1 MTRSCSDARST
12 PKPAARAQALEDY
25 CPPLPEAFEAQAAL
39 TADGAA
45 EAYKASLD
53 DPSGFWAAEADRY
66 HWQTPF
72 DRSNVYSANF
82 KRSAGPIAARW
93 FEDGATN
100 IAYNCLDRQVE
111 AALGDKLCFI
121 AERNDEG
128 ETSPLQPEAY
138 TYAEALEE
146 TKKLA
151 AALRA
156 RGVKKGDRVALF
168 MPMVPELAIAM
179 LACARIGA
187 VHTVVFGGFSRDS
200 LASRIA
206 SAGATC
212 VIAADGVRRGGK
224 VIDLW
229 GIAKDALASVFL
241 RRPSF
246 VFCPFVLC
254 SSLRRATRLGARAAL
269 GCSPA
274 SASWRRVLAAR
285 RPMLPQARDQG
296 TPVAGGAVILRRL
309 DDAAYP
315 EPQLAAD
322 EAWWHD
328 VVTSTDN
335 SDVEWMAAE
344 DPLFIL
350 YTSGST
356 GAPKGIVHATGGY
369 MVGAGHS
376 FRTVFDAPTRADD
389 VWFCTADCGWITGH
403 TYVAYGP
410 LLNGATQIVFEGV
423 PSWPDAGRLWRI
435 VDQHKVTHLY
445 TAPTAI
451 RALMRS
457 GDDPVAATSRASL
470 KLLGSVGE
478 PINPEAW
485 RWYRE
490 VVGDDR
496 CPVVRFAAS
505 CLFFCPFFLR
515 SARRGLVP
523 RRPTEPRPVG

>member
-1 MTRSCSDARST
+1 
-12 PKPAARAQALEDY
+12 
-25 CPPLPEAFEAQAAL
+25 
-39 TADGAA
+39 
-45 EAYKASLD
+45 
-53 DPSGFWAAEADRY
+53 
-66 HWQTPF
+66 
-72 DRSNVYSANF
+72 
-82 KRSAGPIAARW
+82 
-93 FEDGATN
+93 
-100 IAYNCLDRQVE
+100 
-111 AALGDKLCFI
+111 
-121 AERNDEG
+121 
-128 ETSPLQPEAY
+128 
-138 TYAEALEE
+138 
-146 TKKLA
+146 
-151 AALRA
+151 
-156 RGVKKGDRVALF
+156 
-168 MPMVPELAIAM
+168 MP
-179 LACARIGA
+179 
-187 VHTVVFGGFSRDS
+187 T
-200 LASRIA
+200 
-206 SAGATC
+206 
-212 VIAADGVRRGGK
+212 
-224 VIDLW
+224 
-229 GIAKDALASVFL
+229 
-241 RRPSF
+241 
-246 VFCPFVLC
+246 
-254 SSLRRATRLGARAAL
+254 
-269 GCSPA
+269 
-274 SASWRRVLAAR
+274 
-285 RPMLPQARDQG
+285 QARDQG
-296 TPVAGGAVILRRL
+296 TPVEGGAVILRRL

-457 GDDPVAATSRASL
+457 GDEPVTATSRASL

-505 CLFFCPFFLR
+505 RCLP
-515 SARRGLVP
+515 SSRRGLARGEPTVERRRAARHRRGAP
-523 RRPTEPRPVG
+523 STSAPDRRPTRGGRLRRASSRSRRRWPPAPARTSPARP

>member
-1 MTRSCSDARST
+1 
-12 PKPAARAQALEDY
+12 
-25 CPPLPEAFEAQAAL
+25 
-39 TADGAA
+39 
-45 EAYKASLD
+45 
-53 DPSGFWAAEADRY
+53 
-66 HWQTPF
+66 
-72 DRSNVYSANF
+72 
-82 KRSAGPIAARW
+82 
-93 FEDGATN
+93 
-100 IAYNCLDRQVE
+100 
-111 AALGDKLCFI
+111 
-121 AERNDEG
+121 
-128 ETSPLQPEAY
+128 
-138 TYAEALEE
+138 
-146 TKKLA
+146 
-151 AALRA
+151 
-156 RGVKKGDRVALF
+156 
-168 MPMVPELAIAM
+168 MP
-179 LACARIGA
+179 
-187 VHTVVFGGFSRDS
+187 T
-200 LASRIA
+200 
-206 SAGATC
+206 
-212 VIAADGVRRGGK
+212 
-224 VIDLW
+224 
-229 GIAKDALASVFL
+229 
-241 RRPSF
+241 
-246 VFCPFVLC
+246 
-254 SSLRRATRLGARAAL
+254 
-269 GCSPA
+269 
-274 SASWRRVLAAR
+274 
-285 RPMLPQARDQG
+285 QARDQG

-315 EPQLAAD
+315 EPELAAD

-328 VVTSTDN
+328 VVTSTAN

-457 GDDPVAATSRASL
+457 GDDPVTSTSRASL

-485 RWYRE
+485 RWYHE
-490 VVGDDR
+490 VVGDSR
-496 CPVVRFAAS
+496 CPIVDTWWQTETGGHMITTLPGCTPMKPGAAS
-505 CLFFCPFFLR
+505 FPMFGVKPAVVDPTSGTPLEVAFLDKLSPELR
-515 SARRGLVP
+515 TEYLRLHPPPVP
-523 RRPTEPRPVG
+523 PKSWAKDWYRCQYR

>member
-1 MTRSCSDARST
+1 
-12 PKPAARAQALEDY
+12 
-25 CPPLPEAFEAQAAL
+25 
-39 TADGAA
+39 
-45 EAYKASLD
+45 
-53 DPSGFWAAEADRY
+53 
-66 HWQTPF
+66 
-72 DRSNVYSANF
+72 
-82 KRSAGPIAARW
+82 
-93 FEDGATN
+93 
-100 IAYNCLDRQVE
+100 
-111 AALGDKLCFI
+111 
-121 AERNDEG
+121 
-128 ETSPLQPEAY
+128 
-138 TYAEALEE
+138 
-146 TKKLA
+146 
-151 AALRA
+151 
-156 RGVKKGDRVALF
+156 
-168 MPMVPELAIAM
+168 MP
-179 LACARIGA
+179 
-187 VHTVVFGGFSRDS
+187 T
-200 LASRIA
+200 
-206 SAGATC
+206 
-212 VIAADGVRRGGK
+212 
-224 VIDLW
+224 
-229 GIAKDALASVFL
+229 
-241 RRPSF
+241 
-246 VFCPFVLC
+246 
-254 SSLRRATRLGARAAL
+254 
-269 GCSPA
+269 
-274 SASWRRVLAAR
+274 
-285 RPMLPQARDQG
+285 QARDQG

-328 VVTSTDN
+328 VATSTDN

-445 TAPTAI
+445 TAPPAL

-457 GDDPVAATSRASL
+457 GDDPVTATSRASL

-478 PINPEAW
+478 PINPEALWRRPFVLCSSSRRATLDAIDAPRQRQPARPQAW

-496 CPVVRFAAS
+496 CPVN
-505 CLFFCPFFLR
+505 R
-515 SARRGLVP
+515 SP
-523 RRPTEPRPVG
+523 RYG

>member
-1 MTRSCSDARST
+1 MACS
-12 PKPAARAQALEDY
+12 E
-25 CPPLPEAFEAQAAL
+25 
-39 TADGAA
+39 
-45 EAYKASLD
+45 
-53 DPSGFWAAEADRY
+53 SGR
-66 HWQTPF
+66 H
-72 DRSNVYSANF
+72 
-82 KRSAGPIAARW
+82 
-93 FEDGATN
+93 
-100 IAYNCLDRQVE
+100 
-111 AALGDKLCFI
+111 
-121 AERNDEG
+121 
-128 ETSPLQPEAY
+128 
-138 TYAEALEE
+138 
-146 TKKLA
+146 A
-151 AALRA
+151 AAA
-156 RGVKKGDRVALF
+156 TPPPHAQ
-168 MPMVPELAIAM
+168 VPELAIAM

-296 TPVAGGAVILRRL
+296 TPVEGGAVILRRL

-376 FRTVFDAPTRADD
+376 FRTVFDAPIRADD
-389 VWFCTADCGWITGH
+389 VWFCTA
-403 TYVAYGP
+403 VSSRRP
-410 LLNGATQIVFEGV
+410 LPFRLLLGALPAAPRFARRFA
-423 PSWPDAGRLWRI
+423 PDAIDAAHAHAGLRL
-435 VDQHKVTHLY
+435 DHGPHL
-445 TAPTAI
+445 
-451 RALMRS
+451 RR
-457 GDDPVAATSRASL
+457 
-470 KLLGSVGE
+470 
-478 PINPEAW
+478 
-485 RWYRE
+485 
-490 VVGDDR
+490 
-496 CPVVRFAAS
+496 
-505 CLFFCPFFLR
+505 LR
-515 SARRGLVP
+515 PPAERRHPNRV
-523 RRPTEPRPVG
+523 

>member
-1 MTRSCSDARST
+1 
-12 PKPAARAQALEDY
+12 
-25 CPPLPEAFEAQAAL
+25 
-39 TADGAA
+39 
-45 EAYKASLD
+45 
-53 DPSGFWAAEADRY
+53 
-66 HWQTPF
+66 
-72 DRSNVYSANF
+72 
-82 KRSAGPIAARW
+82 
-93 FEDGATN
+93 
-100 IAYNCLDRQVE
+100 
-111 AALGDKLCFI
+111 
-121 AERNDEG
+121 
-128 ETSPLQPEAY
+128 
-138 TYAEALEE
+138 
-146 TKKLA
+146 
-151 AALRA
+151 
-156 RGVKKGDRVALF
+156 
-168 MPMVPELAIAM
+168 MP
-179 LACARIGA
+179 
-187 VHTVVFGGFSRDS
+187 T
-200 LASRIA
+200 
-206 SAGATC
+206 
-212 VIAADGVRRGGK
+212 
-224 VIDLW
+224 
-229 GIAKDALASVFL
+229 
-241 RRPSF
+241 
-246 VFCPFVLC
+246 
-254 SSLRRATRLGARAAL
+254 
-269 GCSPA
+269 
-274 SASWRRVLAAR
+274 
-285 RPMLPQARDQG
+285 QARDQG

-315 EPQLAAD
+315 EPELAAD

-328 VVTSTDN
+328 VVTSTAN

-457 GDDPVAATSRASL
+457 GDDPVTATSRASL

-505 CLFFCPFFLR
+505 RCLP
-515 SARRGLVP
+515 SSRRGLARGEPTVE
-523 RRPTEPRPVG
+523 RRRAARHRRGAIDERARNAGQNH

>member
-1 MTRSCSDARST
+1 
-12 PKPAARAQALEDY
+12 
-25 CPPLPEAFEAQAAL
+25 
-39 TADGAA
+39 
-45 EAYKASLD
+45 
-53 DPSGFWAAEADRY
+53 
-66 HWQTPF
+66 
-72 DRSNVYSANF
+72 
-82 KRSAGPIAARW
+82 
-93 FEDGATN
+93 
-100 IAYNCLDRQVE
+100 
-111 AALGDKLCFI
+111 
-121 AERNDEG
+121 
-128 ETSPLQPEAY
+128 
-138 TYAEALEE
+138 
-146 TKKLA
+146 
-151 AALRA
+151 
-156 RGVKKGDRVALF
+156 
-168 MPMVPELAIAM
+168 MP
-179 LACARIGA
+179 
-187 VHTVVFGGFSRDS
+187 T
-200 LASRIA
+200 
-206 SAGATC
+206 
-212 VIAADGVRRGGK
+212 
-224 VIDLW
+224 
-229 GIAKDALASVFL
+229 
-241 RRPSF
+241 
-246 VFCPFVLC
+246 
-254 SSLRRATRLGARAAL
+254 
-269 GCSPA
+269 
-274 SASWRRVLAAR
+274 
-285 RPMLPQARDQG
+285 QARDQG

-376 FRTVFDAPTRADD
+376 FRTVFDAPVRADD

-457 GDDPVAATSRASL
+457 GDDPVTATSRASL

-478 PINPEAW
+478 PINPEAFCGVPFVLCSSSRRATLDAIDAPRQRQPARPQAW

-515 SARRGLVP
+515 SPRRGLVP
-523 RRPTEPRPVG
+523 RRPTEPRPVGWTPWRAGPRRAPTLETARVPTHRAARVPRDVRGRPRAYFGADARASHERSTPETPSTRPKRRPTRGGRPRRA

>member
-1 MTRSCSDARST
+1 
-12 PKPAARAQALEDY
+12 
-25 CPPLPEAFEAQAAL
+25 
-39 TADGAA
+39 
-45 EAYKASLD
+45 
-53 DPSGFWAAEADRY
+53 
-66 HWQTPF
+66 
-72 DRSNVYSANF
+72 
-82 KRSAGPIAARW
+82 
-93 FEDGATN
+93 
-100 IAYNCLDRQVE
+100 
-111 AALGDKLCFI
+111 
-121 AERNDEG
+121 
-128 ETSPLQPEAY
+128 
-138 TYAEALEE
+138 
-146 TKKLA
+146 
-151 AALRA
+151 
-156 RGVKKGDRVALF
+156 
-168 MPMVPELAIAM
+168 MP
-179 LACARIGA
+179 
-187 VHTVVFGGFSRDS
+187 T
-200 LASRIA
+200 
-206 SAGATC
+206 
-212 VIAADGVRRGGK
+212 
-224 VIDLW
+224 
-229 GIAKDALASVFL
+229 
-241 RRPSF
+241 
-246 VFCPFVLC
+246 
-254 SSLRRATRLGARAAL
+254 
-269 GCSPA
+269 
-274 SASWRRVLAAR
+274 
-285 RPMLPQARDQG
+285 QARDQG
-296 TPVAGGAVILRRL
+296 TPVEGGAVILRRL

-457 GDDPVAATSRASL
+457 GDEPVTSTSRASL

-505 CLFFCPFFLR
+505 CCCLR
-515 SARRGLVP
+515 LPRLTPSTRRDRRARP
-523 RRPTEPRPVG
+523 KRRPTRGGRLRRASSRSRRRWPPAPARTSPARP

>member
-1 MTRSCSDARST
+1 M
-12 PKPAARAQALEDY
+12 
-25 CPPLPEAFEAQAAL
+25 

-53 DPSGFWAAEADRY
+53 DPSGFWASEADRY

-111 AALGDKLCFI
+111 AGLGDKLCFI

-128 ETSPLQPEAY
+128 ETSPLQPETY

-246 VFCPFVLC
+246 VFCPVRH
-254 SSLRRATRLGARAAL
+254 RRGMPT
-269 GCSPA
+269 
-274 SASWRRVLAAR
+274 
-285 RPMLPQARDQG
+285 QARDQG
-296 TPVAGGAVILRRL
+296 TPVEGGAVILRRL

-457 GDDPVAATSRASL
+457 GDEPV
-470 KLLGSVGE
+470 LL
-478 PINPEAW
+478 
-485 RWYRE
+485 
-490 VVGDDR
+490 
-496 CPVVRFAAS
+496 
-505 CLFFCPFFLR
+505 
-515 SARRGLVP
+515 
-523 RRPTEPRPVG
+523 RRPLSLSLLPWPGRPSFAEHTQAPTRLLDPACVPGPSGQRGVRGRPS

>member
-1 MTRSCSDARST
+1 MPSRVADDAVDATPHGRKT
-12 PKPAARAQALEDY
+12 PKPRAQALEDY

-53 DPSGFWAAEADRY
+53 DPSGFWASEADRY

-72 DRSNVYSANF
+72 DRNNVYSANF

-111 AALGDKLCFI
+111 AGLGDKLCFI

-128 ETSPLQPEAY
+128 EASPLQPETY

-229 GIAKDALASVFL
+229 GIAKDALASVFCGVL
-241 RRPSF
+241 LLLF
-246 VFCPFVLC
+246 VPY
-254 SSLRRATRLGARAAL
+254 AID
-269 GCSPA
+269 
-274 SASWRRVLAAR
+274 AAR
-285 RPMLPQARDQG
+285 PQARDQG

-389 VWFCTADCGWITGH
+389 VWFCTA
-403 TYVAYGP
+403 VSLRRP
-410 LLNGATQIVFEGV
+410 LPFRLLLGALPAARVRPQRHRRGTR
-423 PSWPDAGRLWRI
+423 PRRTAAGSRA
-435 VDQHKVTHLY
+435 TPTSP
-445 TAPTAI
+445 TAP
-451 RALMRS
+451 
-457 GDDPVAATSRASL
+457 
-470 KLLGSVGE
+470 
-478 PINPEAW
+478 
-485 RWYRE
+485 
-490 VVGDDR
+490 
-496 CPVVRFAAS
+496 C
-505 CLFFCPFFLR
+505 
-515 SARRGLVP
+515 
-523 RRPTEPRPVG
+523 

>member
-1 MTRSCSDARST
+1 M
-12 PKPAARAQALEDY
+12 
-25 CPPLPEAFEAQAAL
+25 
-39 TADGAA
+39 
-45 EAYKASLD
+45 
-53 DPSGFWAAEADRY
+53 
-66 HWQTPF
+66 
-72 DRSNVYSANF
+72 
-82 KRSAGPIAARW
+82 
-93 FEDGATN
+93 
-100 IAYNCLDRQVE
+100 
-111 AALGDKLCFI
+111 
-121 AERNDEG
+121 
-128 ETSPLQPEAY
+128 
-138 TYAEALEE
+138 
-146 TKKLA
+146 
-151 AALRA
+151 
-156 RGVKKGDRVALF
+156 
-168 MPMVPELAIAM
+168 
-179 LACARIGA
+179 
-187 VHTVVFGGFSRDS
+187 
-200 LASRIA
+200 
-206 SAGATC
+206 
-212 VIAADGVRRGGK
+212 IAADGVRRGGK

-229 GIAKDALASVFL
+229 RIAKDALASVRS
-241 RRPSF
+241 RRPSLF
-246 VFCPFVLC
+246 LPFILRKRRDATIVPIALRFERCPVAPQRH
-254 SSLRRATRLGARAAL
+254 RRGMPT
-269 GCSPA
+269 
-274 SASWRRVLAAR
+274 
-285 RPMLPQARDQG
+285 QARDQG

-457 GDDPVAATSRASL
+457 GDEPVLLRRPLFANPVALSRPSRCCFTR
-470 KLLGSVGE
+470 G
-478 PINPEAW
+478 
-485 RWYRE
+485 R
-490 VVGDDR
+490 VVA
-496 CPVVRFAAS
+496 P
-505 CLFFCPFFLR
+505 R
-515 SARRGLVP
+515 SER
-523 RRPTEPRPVG
+523 

>member
-1 MTRSCSDARST
+1 
-12 PKPAARAQALEDY
+12 
-25 CPPLPEAFEAQAAL
+25 
-39 TADGAA
+39 
-45 EAYKASLD
+45 
-53 DPSGFWAAEADRY
+53 
-66 HWQTPF
+66 
-72 DRSNVYSANF
+72 
-82 KRSAGPIAARW
+82 
-93 FEDGATN
+93 
-100 IAYNCLDRQVE
+100 
-111 AALGDKLCFI
+111 
-121 AERNDEG
+121 
-128 ETSPLQPEAY
+128 
-138 TYAEALEE
+138 
-146 TKKLA
+146 
-151 AALRA
+151 
-156 RGVKKGDRVALF
+156 
-168 MPMVPELAIAM
+168 
-179 LACARIGA
+179 
-187 VHTVVFGGFSRDS
+187 
-200 LASRIA
+200 
-206 SAGATC
+206 
-212 VIAADGVRRGGK
+212 
-224 VIDLW
+224 
-229 GIAKDALASVFL
+229 
-241 RRPSF
+241 
-246 VFCPFVLC
+246 
-254 SSLRRATRLGARAAL
+254 
-269 GCSPA
+269 
-274 SASWRRVLAAR
+274 
-285 RPMLPQARDQG
+285 MLPQARDQG

-457 GDDPVAATSRASL
+457 GDEPV
-470 KLLGSVGE
+470 LL
-478 PINPEAW
+478 
-485 RWYRE
+485 
-490 VVGDDR
+490 
-496 CPVVRFAAS
+496 
-505 CLFFCPFFLR
+505 
-515 SARRGLVP
+515 
-523 RRPTEPRPVG
+523 RRPLFPFPLPWPGRPSFAEHTQAPTRLLDPACVPGPSGQRGVRGRPS

>member
-1 MTRSCSDARST
+1 
-12 PKPAARAQALEDY
+12 
-25 CPPLPEAFEAQAAL
+25 
-39 TADGAA
+39 
-45 EAYKASLD
+45 
-53 DPSGFWAAEADRY
+53 
-66 HWQTPF
+66 
-72 DRSNVYSANF
+72 
-82 KRSAGPIAARW
+82 
-93 FEDGATN
+93 
-100 IAYNCLDRQVE
+100 
-111 AALGDKLCFI
+111 
-121 AERNDEG
+121 
-128 ETSPLQPEAY
+128 
-138 TYAEALEE
+138 
-146 TKKLA
+146 
-151 AALRA
+151 
-156 RGVKKGDRVALF
+156 
-168 MPMVPELAIAM
+168 MP
-179 LACARIGA
+179 
-187 VHTVVFGGFSRDS
+187 T
-200 LASRIA
+200 
-206 SAGATC
+206 
-212 VIAADGVRRGGK
+212 
-224 VIDLW
+224 
-229 GIAKDALASVFL
+229 
-241 RRPSF
+241 
-246 VFCPFVLC
+246 
-254 SSLRRATRLGARAAL
+254 
-269 GCSPA
+269 
-274 SASWRRVLAAR
+274 
-285 RPMLPQARDQG
+285 QARDQG

-457 GDDPVAATSRASL
+457 GDDPVTSTSRASL

-505 CLFFCPFFLR
+505 RLFFCPFFLR
-515 SARRGLVP
+515 SPRRGLVP
-523 RRPTEPRPVG
+523 RRPTEPRPVGWTPRRAGPRRAPTLGTARVPTHRAARRPARRAWPTASLLRSRCAGLPREKYPRDAVDAPKTQADTWWQTETGVIQIAPTMAAGAGPHKPGAAMTPVAGCVPALLDATTGAEIPAVIGEEAKGLLVLKQPWPSMARTCWGDHERFENTYFSYDGYYLTGDGARRDADGHYWITGRVDDVVVVSGHNIGTAEVESALVAHPAVSFCGVPLPFLLRAPFGPVFRSTDAAATAVVARVPSLACCRGADESTADPGEG

>member
-1 MTRSCSDARST
+1 MRVTTFVLPLAAQALVAPRPHMKRLSSQRQAAVRRPRRNPSRCLLALLMTPSTRSCSGARST
-12 PKPAARAQALEDY
+12 PKPAQALEDY

-53 DPSGFWAAEADRY
+53 DPSGFWASEADRY

-93 FEDGATN
+93 FEDGSTN

-111 AALGDKLCFI
+111 AGLGDKLCFI

-128 ETSPLQPEAY
+128 ETSPLQPETY

-156 RGVKKGDRVALF
+156 KGVKKGDRVALF

-269 GCSPA
+269 GCSPPRRLGVA
-274 SASWRRVLAAR
+274 FSRHAHPRASWLAR
-285 RPMLPQARDQG
+285 RPRRTPSTPTRLRAQARDQG
-296 TPVAGGAVILRRL
+296 TPVEGGAVILRRL

-315 EPQLAAD
+315 EPELAAD

-389 VWFCTADCGWITGH
+389 VWFCTAVSLRRPPLPLALGALDLPF
-403 TYVAYGP
+403 VAAAVC
-410 LLNGATQIVFEGV
+410 ATPRPQRHRRGTR
-423 PSWPDAGRLWRI
+423 PRRTAAGSRA
-435 VDQHKVTHLY
+435 TPTSP
-445 TAPTAI
+445 TAP
-451 RALMRS
+451 
-457 GDDPVAATSRASL
+457 
-470 KLLGSVGE
+470 
-478 PINPEAW
+478 
-485 RWYRE
+485 
-490 VVGDDR
+490 
-496 CPVVRFAAS
+496 C
-505 CLFFCPFFLR
+505 
-515 SARRGLVP
+515 
-523 RRPTEPRPVG
+523 